1 MVRCVYCREL
11 TLLGTTGGRMLT
23 IPMKIT
29 SGQSG
34 TQLLCA
40 FLTIL
45 SLLQRSTTA
54 ATSINCTSRA
64 THYATYSPCSLT
76 SNQHSCNASN
86 ECTINILPNGSL
98 TFDTFDI
105 GPALLYI
112 LIDLAPLMIY
122 FPVLILFNFNLAAG
136 PAQGFVFFY
145 QVLPAPSFA
154 DTLLYLNA
162 LTGGFSWGLL
172 AMQSPINDI
181 VFYPTLPFIA
191 LQYCKLA
198 FVAVVVIVTVLLVKC
213 VACPCASWRRPW
225 AKFRRSVRHF
235 RRKHAQRGT
244 VLNGLC
250 SIAILT
256 YGFVIQQSFSI
267 LQPARCCPGGA
278 WYCSHYCVE
287 LEYFSVFNFS
297 LDLIPLAALVIL
309 VLFLSLPLLLL
320 YYPCVPAL
328 MQRITKRSSPL
339 ITCHKLAPVFDVF
352 QSAYKPKIRF
362 FAAFPLLYRF
372 VIWMLFS
379 FLSTMLTKPQRN
391 AIITLVLI
399 LILAIHSV
407 IQPYRKPRHN
417 YIEALYL
424 VNLVLISVVFG
435 FQINFEFPRGP
446 SAWYRDNDFSFNIT
460 VPLGITIVLS
470 WLPLLIVTGYI
481 LWNCNWCRR
490 CRAVC
495 CKRVKINV
503 NGTQSNEEEAVQVPP
518 SEAYL
523 NLDDEELEETITVK

>member
-1 MVRCVYCREL
+1 MVCILWTIDSTRDSK
-11 TLLGTTGGRMLT
+11 GRYKGD
-23 IPMKIT
+23 IMKIM
-29 SGQSG
+29 SGQCG
-34 TQLLCA
+34 TPPLCA
-40 FLTIL
+40 FLIIL
-45 SLLQRSTTA
+45 SSSLLQRSTTA
-54 ATSINCTSRA
+54 AASITCTSRA

-76 SNQHSCNASN
+76 LNQNSCNASN
-86 ECTINILPNGSL
+86 ECEIIILPNGSL

-145 QVLPAPSFA
+145 QVLPAPFFA

-225 AKFRRSVRHF
+225 AKLRRSVRHF
-235 RRKHAQRGT
+235 RRKHAQKGT

-250 SIAILT
+250 SIVVLT
-256 YGFVIQQSFSI
+256 YGFVIQQSLTV

-287 LEYFSVFNFS
+287 LEYFSVFNSS
-297 LDLIPLAALVIL
+297 LGLIPLAALVIL

-352 QSAYKPKIRF
+352 QGAYKPKLRF
-362 FAAFPLLYRF
+362 FAAFPLLYRLL
-372 VIWMLFS
+372 IWMLFS
-379 FLSTMLTKPQRN
+379 GLAAVLTEQQRN

-399 LILAIHSV
+399 LILALHSV

-424 VNLVLISVVFG
+424 VNLVLISVVYG
-435 FQINFEFPRGP
+435 LVSFEFHGPR
-446 SAWYRDNDFSFNIT
+446 AWYQGNGFYIPQC
-460 VPLGITIVLS
+460 VAIALAL
-470 WLPLLIVTGYI
+470 LPMVVCTGYI
-481 LWNCNWCRR
+481 IWKCNCSQR
-490 CRAVC
+490 CRAAC
-495 CKRVKINV
+495 CRRVHGGCNW
-503 NGTQSNEEEAVQVPP
+503 NGRESGQEEAVQVPP

-523 NLDDEELEETITVK
+523 NLDDEELEETITIK